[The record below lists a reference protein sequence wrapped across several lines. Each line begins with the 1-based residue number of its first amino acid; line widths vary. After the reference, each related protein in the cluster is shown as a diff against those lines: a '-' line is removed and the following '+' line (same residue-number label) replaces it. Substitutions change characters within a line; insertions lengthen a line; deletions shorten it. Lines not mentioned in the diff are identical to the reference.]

1 MDDTEQQP
9 ELELAEM
16 AYFGPTSLTYLP
28 VLQWLADNFYL
39 CGGCTVPCRLLYELY
54 IETCNPDFKI
64 QVHPSTF
71 GKLIQLV
78 FPGLVTRKR
87 TTAGSIRYHYDG
99 IAIKKES
106 SFYARFCCLLYEQ
119 NYLRNCSPGEVSIS
133 DVQPSTSRSSWS
145 SENAADYK
153 KNRQKKGTVSFR
165 YIRHNKMSIC
175 VFNYN
180 CYLICTDE
188 IQLAHL
194 LQNNLGL
201 CNLTTCLL
209 PPLLFHPLAKYF
221 CCLNISLNNFVCTE
235 TRNCGQDNCNL
246 FFFIVQNKFWCIKSK
261 NLQYYPSVIYLKTE
275 QETFH
280 YLSPDFN
287 QFFFGEQAQ
296 SETYPYELIAL
307 LANDYYSYCQ
317 VILQM
322 VRETKLD
329 KVEDCIMSFW
339 TSLQPERIELM
350 CLPDVCQ
357 LLKSYDRYLFKEL
370 ENILLPDFLEEVPA
384 QHIDS
389 IRSFSENVKCWMLNP
404 LGGFPLLLQT
414 SKSNEA
420 KEFVKRLRRQTDL
433 CNMVKTVRALLNNNS
448 TVTVLRSGLH
458 AIFNEKS
465 LDVIKDL
472 FQEFRNPKKRQKN
485 IQLKC
490 LKNFISLLTSSTDIR
505 DLLSSLSSDLQT
517 FVIKPSKSKEAFKEQ
532 AADFM
537 LKWNLLLSNVGKI
550 LTINRTD
557 SFGSWLLLNM
567 LLVDFAA
574 HIFQSYIEEEKEE
587 GNALVTNQNEVP
599 VLCVYEPSHLTA
611 CFAEEEPQANA
622 TQTSLVMQN
631 QNNFGLTNAFQSSE
645 LFGEHSHCQQ
655 AHPGNLGRENY
666 YIMY

>member
-1 MDDTEQQP
+1 MDDTEQLAVP
-9 ELELAEM
+9 EPAEM

-119 NYLRNCSPGEVSIS
+119 NYLRFVFLNVLIKKYHI
-133 DVQPSTSRSSWS
+133 RSSWS

-153 KNRQKKGTVSFR
+153 KNKQKKG
-165 YIRHNKMSIC
+165 
-175 VFNYN
+175 
-180 CYLICTDE
+180 
-188 IQLAHL
+188 A
-194 LQNNLGL
+194 
-201 CNLTTCLL
+201 
-209 PPLLFHPLAKYF
+209 
-221 CCLNISLNNFVCTE
+221 
-235 TRNCGQDNCNL
+235 
-246 FFFIVQNKFWCIKSK
+246 SK

-287 QFFFGEQAQ
+287 QFFFGDQAQ
-296 SETYPYELIAL
+296 SESYPYELIAL
-307 LANDYYSYCQ
+307 LANDYYNYCQ

-339 TSLQPERIELM
+339 TCLQPERIELM

-384 QHIDS
+384 QHIDL
-389 IRSFSENVKCWMLNP
+389 IRSFSENVKSWMLNP
-404 LGGFPLLLQT
+404 LGGFPMLLQT

-465 LDVIKDL
+465 PDATKESV
-472 FQEFRNPKKRQKN
+472 QEKFRNPKKRQKN
-485 IQLKC
+485 IQLKWE
-490 LKNFISLLTSSTDIR
+490 
-505 DLLSSLSSDLQT
+505 LQL
-517 FVIKPSKSKEAFKEQ
+517 FVPDPSPTYSKEAFKEQ
-532 AADFM
+532 ASDFM

-587 GNALVTNQNEVP
+587 GNALVANQNEVP
-599 VLCVYEPSHLTA
+599 VLCVYEPSHLSA
-611 CFAEEEPQANA
+611 CFAEEESQASAPQTA
-622 TQTSLVMQN
+622 LVMQN
-631 QNNFGLTNAFQSSE
+631 QNNFGLSNAFQSSE
-645 LFGEHSHCQQ
+645 LFGEHNHCQQ
-655 AHPGNLGRENY
+655 GEI
-666 YIMY
+666 YIN